1 MSNKPDNV
9 SDNPGLLP
17 YGSNVGAPAIKVLNI
32 EHWKEP
38 RVLNVNK
45 QFEDRFEQ
53 LKKEYQKLIDE
64 YKWND
69 LVYKSKFSFEPVIG
83 PIVQGF
89 LEVNVKNDEHLVRV
103 AQIAQRIVSVGVK
116 SNASLDGLLSE
127 SEKEA
132 LLKDITTE
140 IQDLQED
147 VKDLDDVFA
156 EK

>member
-1 MSNKPDNV
+1 MSNKPDNI
-9 SDNPGLLP
+9 SENPGLLP
-17 YGSNVGAPAIKVLNI
+17 YGSNVGAPAIKVVNI

-83 PIVQGF
+83 KIYHLYYANDGKIF
-89 LEVNVKNDEHLVRV
+89 LSLISPNEWKREH
-103 AQIAQRIVSVGVK
+103 IGSFK
-116 SNASLDGLLSE
+116 YNHDNKW
-127 SEKEA
+127 EKIEN
-132 LLKDITTE
+132 
-140 IQDLQED
+140 QS
-147 VKDLDDVFA
+147 
-156 EK
+156 

>member
-17 YGSNVGAPAIKVLNI
+17 YGSNVGAPAIQVTNI
-32 EHWKEP
+32 ENWKEP

-83 PIVQGF
+83 KIYHLYYANDGKIF
-89 LEVNVKNDEHLVRV
+89 LSLISPNEWKREH
-103 AQIAQRIVSVGVK
+103 IGSFK
-116 SNASLDGLLSE
+116 YNHDNKW
-127 SEKEA
+127 EK
-132 LLKDITTE
+132 I
-140 IQDLQED
+140 ED
-147 VKDLDDVFA
+147 
-156 EK
+156 